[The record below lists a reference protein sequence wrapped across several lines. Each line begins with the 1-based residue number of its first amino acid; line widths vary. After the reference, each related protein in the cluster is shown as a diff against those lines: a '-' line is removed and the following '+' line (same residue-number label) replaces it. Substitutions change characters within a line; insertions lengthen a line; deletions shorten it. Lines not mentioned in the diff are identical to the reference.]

1 MEIMNTNDERGFWR
15 KVGDWFV
22 EPEYR
27 SDPLIESPSE
37 PQPQGPSVTGQV
49 GPGSVFSAGGTSPL
63 PLSVPPT
70 SRTLD
75 TGIAPEKAISIGTV
89 FRCMDIIATAVGQMQ
104 FVVLRNGIEIPIA
117 SDNSNMIVKS
127 PNPDDNWWDYK
138 LQLAQHLFMY
148 GNAYLRVWGEG
159 KTVSVTIMDPRNVT
173 VSRNKENKKVYY
185 FNGEE
190 VAADKVRHLKHTRI
204 PGSDY
209 GKGPIQLCAEE
220 IRAALILREY
230 QNEWFDSR
238 LQPNVYLRTD
248 QRLSG
253 NQAEEMS
260 DDYARM
266 RSERPGKP
274 PVMSQGLEIVNP
286 RIKPAEAQFLD
297 VQAENDKNIARM
309 CGVPPVLLNVEIGGT
324 SMTYM
329 NMEQLIINFI
339 EFTLMRYMNEIE
351 NAISSLIPRGQE
363 VSFRETDLL
372 RGDQVTKWN
381 IIKTQV
387 EVGYTSGDELRKD
400 EGKAPLPKEEPVEA
414 PTPDPNNKESET
426 ENE

>member
-1 MEIMNTNDERGFWR
+1 MVMNTNDDRGFWR
-15 KVGDWFV
+15 RLWEGPV
-22 EPEYR
+22 ETR
-27 SDPLIESPSE
+27 SDVLSSPEE
-37 PQPQGPSVTGQV
+37 PAPIGPSITGQE
-49 GPGSVFSAGGTSPL
+49 GPGSVYSAGGTSPL

-70 SRTLD
+70 TRSLVNT
-75 TGIAPEKAISIGTV
+75 ISPEEAISIGTV
-89 FRCMDIIATAVGQMQ
+89 FRCMDIISTAIAQMD
-104 FVVLRNGIEIPIA
+104 FVVLRNDIEIPIS
-117 SDNSNMIVKS
+117 SDNSNLIVKS
-127 PNPDDNWWDYK
+127 PDVGENWWDYK

-148 GNAYLRVWGEG
+148 GNAYIRVYGEG
-159 KTVSVTIMDPRNVT
+159 KNASVAILDPRNVT
-173 VSRNKENKKVYY
+173 VGRNKENKKVYY
-185 FNGEE
+185 FGGEE
-190 VAADKVRHLKHTRI
+190 VPADKVKHLKHTRI

-209 GKGPIQLCAEE
+209 GKGPIQLCANE
-220 IRAALILREY
+220 IRSALMLRSY
-230 QNEWFDSR
+230 QNEWFDTR
-238 LQPNVYLRTD
+238 IQPQVYLRTD

-253 NQAEEMS
+253 TEQQNMS
-260 DDYARM
+260 DDFARM
-266 RSERPGKP
+266 RREHPDKP

-351 NAISSLIPRGQE
+351 NALSELLPRGQR

-381 IIKTQV
+381 IIEKQV
-387 EVGYTSGDELRKD
+387 GVRYTSGDELRKA
-400 EGKAPLPKEEPVEA
+400 EGKAPLPKEVTA
-414 PTPDPNNKESET
+414 PTPDLNNKESET